1 MQQNKSPY
9 QTIFFEVHERLATI
23 TLNRPEKKNAINSL
37 MLDELFSCIS
47 EIKNGNFNVLLLK
60 ANGDMF
66 CAGADL
72 KERAGMT
79 EPKVFAFLDKF
90 KNTLLLIESV
100 PFPTVCSIHG
110 DAFGGGVEIALAF
123 DIRYM
128 SKSAKVSLSETK
140 LGIIPGAGGTQ
151 RLARLIGSSLAK
163 EWIFTGSRVDG
174 HTATTVGFANG
185 FMETSHFP
193 EFLQIKIESILSSA
207 PLSLRLSKTAIEQGI
222 KGSLLEGL
230 EIERAEY
237 IKTLKTKDRLEGLKA
252 FAEKRPPKFVG
263 E

>member
-1 MQQNKSPY
+1 MQQNKFSY
-9 QTIFFEVHERLATI
+9 QTIFFEVNERLATI

-37 MLDELFSCIS
+37 LLDELFSCIS
-47 EIKNGNFNVLLLK
+47 EIKNGKFNALLLK

-72 KERAGMT
+72 KERATMT
-79 EPKVFAFLDKF
+79 EQEVFAFLDKF
-90 KNTLLLIESV
+90 KNMLLLIESL
-100 PFPTVCSIHG
+100 PFPTVCAIHG

-128 SKSAKVSLSETK
+128 SKSAKVALTETK

-151 RLARLIGSSLAK
+151 RLARLIGVSLAK
-163 EWIFTGSRVDG
+163 EWIFTGSKVDG

-185 FMETSHFP
+185 FMENSHFT

-207 PLSLRLSKTAIEQGI
+207 PLSLQLSKKAIEQGT
-222 KGSLLEGL
+222 KVNLQEGL
-230 EIERAEY
+230 EIERSEY
-237 IKTLKTKDRLEGLKA
+237 IKTLKTKDRLEGLNA
-252 FAEKRPPKFVG
+252 FAEKRQPKFIG